1 MTRVQNILTKNF
13 KKDDSWE
20 LTFITLPS
28 ARSKKRSH
36 QPAIV
41 FIVDTHS
48 TFVLKM
54 ENMTYADDVSRSFN
68 EAILDSIE
76 QYGHIPKKFLF
87 DSEELRDICAALALS
102 LQIETQTVKTLPAVA
117 EALSSMR
124 EFGL

>member
-28 ARSKKRSH
+28 SRSKKHS
-36 QPAIV
+36 QPAII
-41 FIVDTHS
+41 FMVDTYS

-54 ENMTYADDVSRSFN
+54 ENMPYADDVSRSFN
-68 EAILDSIE
+68 EVILDSIE
-76 QYGHIPKKFLF
+76 QYSHIPKKFVF
-87 DSEELRDICAALALS
+87 DSEELRDACAPLALS
-102 LQIETQTVKTLPAVA
+102 LQVETQTVKTLPAVA